1 MKKKKCHGLR
11 IVVVLVMVF
20 TFLIEPAGIYAEDKI
35 SNETFCE
42 QYMYYMQDG
51 DFKGYYNYVKSIDGK
66 YQENGLKIY
75 CALDGKTRTFKKE
88 GKYSIVVGG
97 KTNKKD
103 EGNVKFVAP
112 STGTYK
118 FTFALAKNVARDS
131 IIIKQKGNGNI
142 INAKVDYSADIGGP
156 VKHSKLFLL
165 ANEPSCSYHYSQD
178 VGYLSSNMDKITG
191 KVYLKKGQYI
201 RFNGRSEFAQ
211 QLPLSKYVEPED
223 AYNFAGYDLTIKKV
237 DK

>member
-1 MKKKKCHGLR
+1 MKKRKCHGWR

-35 SNETFCE
+35 SNVAFCE
-42 QYMYYMQDG
+42 QYIYYMQDG

-88 GKYSIVVGG
+88 GKYSVVVGG

-118 FTFALAKNVARDS
+118 FTFALAENVARDS
-131 IIIKQKGNGNI
+131 IIIKQKGNGNL
-142 INAKVDYSADIGGP
+142 INAKVDYSADIGGRI
-156 VKHSKLFLL
+156 KHSKVILL
-165 ANEPSCSYHYSQD
+165 AYEPTCWYYPSQK
-178 VGYLSSNMDKITG
+178 VGYIGSNMDKITG

-201 RFNGRSEFAQ
+201 RFNGRSENARE
-211 QLPLSKYVEPED
+211 LPLSKYVEPED
-223 AYNFAGYDLTIKKV
+223 AYNFAGYDLIIEKV
-237 DK
+237 K